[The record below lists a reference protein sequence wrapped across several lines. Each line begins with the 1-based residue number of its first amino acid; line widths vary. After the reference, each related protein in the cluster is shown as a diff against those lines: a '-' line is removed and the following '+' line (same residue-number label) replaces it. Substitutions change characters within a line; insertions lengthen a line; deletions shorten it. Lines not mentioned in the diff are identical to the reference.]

1 MKRHL
6 QLLAR
11 IAVALVLFGAVAAIY
26 LTPAREYLTLEH
38 AKQLISKF
46 RAMSYGPALFIVLY
60 AAGCVFAVP
69 ASIFIIAAGIIWG
82 AVFGGIY
89 ALAGGVLGAF
99 CSYAVGKFI
108 GAGLLPR
115 LGKHGR
121 RVEHQLEKA
130 GFRSMLVL
138 RLVPIFPFAVL
149 NYAAGV
155 AGMAAGD
162 YILATAL
169 GTAPS
174 HFIVAYSAD
183 AIANGQ
189 LTSERAFLRIFVV
202 GVLIAALVLLP
213 LAFRK
218 KVEAT
223 VADETGNDPVSV
235 HQDLAP

>member
-1 MKRHL
+1 MKRNVR
-6 QLLAR
+6 LLAR
-11 IAVALVLFGAVAAIY
+11 IAVALIVAAVAGALY
-26 LTPAREYLTLEH
+26 FTPLRSYLTLEE
-38 AKQLISKF
+38 ARRVISAF
-46 RAMSYGPALFIVLY
+46 RTLSYGPLVFIALY

-82 AVFGGIY
+82 ALFGGIY
-89 ALAGGVLGAF
+89 ALTGGVLGAF
-99 CSYAVGKFI
+99 LSYSVGKFI

-121 RVEHQLEKA
+121 RVEHQLERA

-155 AGMAAGD
+155 ASMAAGD

-183 AIANGQ
+183 AIANGE
-189 LTSERAFLRIFVV
+189 LTSERAFLRILIV
-202 GVLIAALVLLP
+202 GALLAALVLIP

-218 KVEAT
+218 KVEQT
-223 VADETGNDPVSV
+223 VAEETGNDPAIV